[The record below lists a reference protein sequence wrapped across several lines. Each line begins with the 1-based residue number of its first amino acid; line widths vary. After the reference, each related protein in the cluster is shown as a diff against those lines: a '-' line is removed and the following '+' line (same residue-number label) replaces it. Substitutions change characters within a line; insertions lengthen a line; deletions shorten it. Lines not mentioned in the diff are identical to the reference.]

1 MTTGKPVLPILALLI
16 LPACGG
22 QVVPPAPSAASP
34 EPDPVKG
41 RHGRA
46 LRRAARAGR
55 AARVK
60 ALLADGADPD
70 ADDPNSR
77 KTALHWA
84 ALNGHQAVVKL
95 LVAAGADVT
104 LMDGNGFRAADLARA
119 NGEDEIEQVLKKAGA
134 GQ

>member
-1 MTTGKPVLPILALLI
+1 MTPGKPVLPILALLM

-22 QVVPPAPSAASP
+22 QVVPPAPGTSSP
-34 EPDPVKG
+34 ESELVKG

-55 AARVK
+55 AARVQ

-104 LMDGNGFRAADLARA
+104 LMDGDGFRAADLARA

-134 GQ
+134 GE